1 MLVFPIPSR
10 RIQVVTRYEE
20 VCLIN
25 IEMISLSCL
34 IRSDTVHP
42 KALGFHI
49 GGQAPNEI
57 FDVSQL
63 KNLNF
68 HLGDLLVFSLSILYH
83 ISQQCQ
89 YKL

>member
-57 FDVSQL
+57 FDRPNAE
-63 KNLNF
+63 KLNF
-68 HLGDLLVFSLSILYH
+68 HLGDLLFLSFSLSILYH
-83 ISQQCQ
+83 SFP
-89 YKL
+89 

>member
-34 IRSDTVHP
+34 ISSDTVHP

-49 GGQAPNEI
+49 GGQAPDEV
-57 FDVSQL
+57 FDMFKSE
-63 KNLNF
+63 NFNF
-68 HLGDLLVFSLSILYH
+68 HI
-83 ISQQCQ
+83 
-89 YKL
+89 